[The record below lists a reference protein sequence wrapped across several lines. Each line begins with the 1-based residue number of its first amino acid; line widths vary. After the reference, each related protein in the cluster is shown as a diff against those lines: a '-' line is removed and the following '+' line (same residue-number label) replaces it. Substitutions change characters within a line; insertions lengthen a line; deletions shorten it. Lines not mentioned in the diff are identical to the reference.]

1 MANSVTKKGSVGVE
15 VQTFSPGAI
24 IFKEGKLGACA
35 YVVTAGEVEISRDVG
50 GKKVVLGTVGK
61 NGLFGEMA
69 PIEDTRRM
77 ATAIATRETTCTVI
91 PRHVFEEKMAHADV
105 FLGALVR
112 VLINNVRNTTDL
124 LVESEEARAGQNTSD
139 QHVAA

>member
-1 MANSVTKKGSVGVE
+1 MVDGTSKLSGVGVE
-15 VQTFSPGAI
+15 IQTFSPNAV
-24 IFKEGKLGACA
+24 IFREGKLGACA
-35 YVVTAGEVEISRDVG
+35 YIITAGEVEISRNVCD
-50 GKKVVLGTVGK
+50 KKVVLGTVGK

-77 ATAIATRETTCTVI
+77 ATAIATRKTTCTVI

-105 FLGALVR
+105 FMGALVR

-124 LVESEEARAGQNTSD
+124 LVESEEARAGQ
-139 QHVAA
+139 HEAA